1 MAFGVPGGLNRDR
14 HGIRW
19 RCPLGP
25 AIARSLGFLM
35 SPTRALRV
43 TLWEPYSSFPHST
56 IHSDNYIIAPY
67 FLHQVCHP
75 FLGRDVW
82 HVPTRKFCV
91 YLNLYLLFKIS
102 SNGNFRAKTLFLL
115 RNEFLGF
122 QNPQKISP
130 QARRAGLRPAIAGP
144 GKPRD
149 ELRPALLTPRSHS
162 PKTAKRFKSAM

>member
-1 MAFGVPGGLNRDR
+1 MGGNFDSVARGGASLLGSGLLVLALCADKERLEAQQNSALWVPDFGRPGPMAFGVPGGLNRDR

-67 FLHQVCHP
+67 YP
-75 FLGRDVW
+75 LGRSLDGI
-82 HVPTRKFCV
+82 K
-91 YLNLYLLFKIS
+91 S
-102 SNGNFRAKTLFLL
+102 S
-115 RNEFLGF
+115 
-122 QNPQKISP
+122 S
-130 QARRAGLRPAIAGP
+130 
-144 GKPRD
+144 
-149 ELRPALLTPRSHS
+149 
-162 PKTAKRFKSAM
+162 

>member
-1 MAFGVPGGLNRDR
+1 MGIFDSVARGGASLLGSGLLGLALCADKERLEAQQISALWVPDFGSTGPMAFGVPGGLNRDR

-67 FLHQVCHP
+67 YP
-75 FLGRDVW
+75 LGRSLDGI
-82 HVPTRKFCV
+82 K
-91 YLNLYLLFKIS
+91 S
-102 SNGNFRAKTLFLL
+102 S
-115 RNEFLGF
+115 
-122 QNPQKISP
+122 S
-130 QARRAGLRPAIAGP
+130 
-144 GKPRD
+144 
-149 ELRPALLTPRSHS
+149 
-162 PKTAKRFKSAM
+162 